1 MNTNNKMNYKKILY
15 IIGGVFSIVIL
26 YLLFFPSSKP
36 GMKELKKQ
44 INNKKKLTV
53 LIRNSPSVYYEG
65 VDGPTG
71 FEYDLVKALADS
83 LGMQLELK
91 VYYNVNEVLDAINNG
106 EGDLA
111 SAAITITDER
121 EDKYDFSEP
130 YQTVQQQVIYK
141 RGNRFPDSLSDL
153 VNFNILV
160 SNSSSYDQRLNELKE
175 EYPKLTWKTTDELS
189 TEQILE
195 KVSKGEVECTIAD
208 NNLFAINQRYFPG
221 LEAAIPISEEQPLGF
236 VINKKN
242 KDLQKYI
249 NLWLEKFVREKEMA
263 VLRDR
268 YYGHINIFDYVDIR
282 AFHKRINT
290 RLPRYEKLF
299 KRAGNRNDIPW
310 KLLAAQAYQESHWNP
325 EAESPTG
332 VRGIMML
339 TQNTARSLGVPDR
352 LDPAA
357 SILGGAKYLKRLEKI
372 VPDDFNEDDKIFYS
386 LAAYNVG
393 MGHMKDALRLA
404 KRLGYDY
411 TTWKG
416 LKKTLPLLSNKK
428 YYKTLEYGYARGTEP
443 VRYINRIQNYTE
455 ILEQKL

>member
-15 IIGGVFSIVIL
+15 LIGGVLCAVIL

-83 LGMQLELK
+83 LGMQVDLK
-91 VYYNVNEVLDAINNG
+91 VYYNVNEVLEAINNG

-121 EDKYDFSEP
+121 KAEYVFSEP

-141 RGNRFPDSLSDL
+141 RGNRFPDSLSGL

-160 SNSSSYDQRLNELKE
+160 SSSSSYDQRLNELKE

-236 VINKKN
+236 AINKKN
-242 KDLQKYI
+242 KALQKYV
-249 NLWLEKFVREKEMA
+249 NLWLEEFENKKQMA
-263 VLRDR
+263 ILRDR

-282 AFHKRINT
+282 TFHNRINT
-290 RLPRYEKLF
+290 RLPKYEGLF
-299 KRAGNRNDIPW
+299 KKAGNKNNIQW
-310 KLLAAQAYQESHWNP
+310 ELLAAQAYQESHWDP
-325 EAESPTG
+325 KAKSPTG

-339 TQNTARSLGVPDR
+339 TENTAKSLGVSNRMD
-352 LDPAA
+352 AA
-357 SILGGAKYLKRLEKI
+357 ESILGGAKYLKRLERI
-372 VPDDFNEDDKIFYS
+372 VPDEFKEDDKIYYS

-393 MGHMKDALRLA
+393 MGHMKDARKLA
-404 KRLGYDY
+404 EKLGFDT

-416 LKKTLPLLSNKK
+416 LKKVLPLLSNKK

>member
-1 MNTNNKMNYKKILY
+1 MNHKKILY
-15 IIGGVFSIVIL
+15 LIGSLFCIVIL
-26 YLLFFPSSKP
+26 YLLFSSSSKP

-91 VYYNVNEVLDAINNG
+91 VYYSVNEVLDAINNG
-106 EGDLA
+106 EGNLA
-111 SAAITITDER
+111 TAAITITKKR
-121 EDKYDFSEP
+121 ENKYEFSEP
-130 YQTVQQQVIYK
+130 YQKVQQLVIYK
-141 RGNRFPDSLSDL
+141 RGNTPPDSLSDL

-160 SNSSSYDQRLNELKE
+160 SSNSSYDQRLKSLKVK
-175 EYPKLTWKTTDELS
+175 YPDLTWETTDELS

-208 NNLFAINQRYFPG
+208 NSLFAINQRYFPR
-221 LEAAIPISEEQPLGF
+221 LEDAIPISEEQPLGF
-236 VINKKN
+236 AINKKN
-242 KDLQKYI
+242 KALQKYV
-249 NLWLEKFVREKEMA
+249 NLWLEEFENKKQMA
-263 VLRDR
+263 ILRDR

-282 AFHKRINT
+282 TFHNRINT
-290 RLPRYEKLF
+290 RLPKYEGLF
-299 KRAGNRNDIPW
+299 KKAGNKNNIPW
-310 KLLAAQAYQESHWNP
+310 ELLAAQAYQESHWDP
-325 EAESPTG
+325 KAKSPTG

-339 TQNTARSLGVPDR
+339 TENTAKSLGVSNRMD
-352 LDPAA
+352 AA
-357 SILGGAKYLKRLEKI
+357 ESILGGAKYLKRLERI
-372 VPDDFNEDDKIFYS
+372 VPDEFKEDDKIYYS

-393 MGHMKDALRLA
+393 MGHMKDARKLA
-404 KRLGYDY
+404 EKLGFDT

-416 LKKTLPLLSNKK
+416 LKKVLPLLSNKK